1 MTVQTRPVTIDL
13 PDSVYRQLQ
22 QTATMTKRRLED
34 VLLQTITG
42 NLPPGVE
49 DVPADLQAELQAL
62 QWNDD
67 KTLWAV
73 AQRRISP
80 EQQAR
85 QEYLLAQNQRG
96 NLSPSERVEMDSL
109 GKLIDRLT
117 LKKAYAY
124 AVLRWRGFP
133 LPTLEAME
141 SECSTHATRHGESTS
156 LGIKPERWLLA

>member
-13 PDSVYRQLQ
+13 PDPVYRQLQ
-22 QTATMTKRRLED
+22 QTAASTKRRLED

-42 NLPPGVE
+42 NLPPGIE

-62 QWNDD
+62 QRSDD
-67 KTLWAV
+67 EALWTV
-73 AQRRISP
+73 ARSRISP

-96 NLSPSERVEMDSL
+96 RLSSIERTELDSL
-109 GKLIDRLT
+109 GQTIDRLT

-124 AVLRWRGFP
+124 ALLRWRGFP
-133 LPTLEAME
+133 LPTLEAIE
-141 SECSTHATRHGESTS
+141 SQ
-156 LGIKPERWLLA
+156 L